1 MKNKRGAIGGLLG
14 DRMRERYVGRRV
26 AGVDG
31 DGLDYVEAT
40 IRRLAEMEE
49 DVEVDARIE
58 KEVDVDVQ
66 QVLARQ
72 AEKPFSGDF
81 ENADDIAAFICK
93 TEGWGGQGGIPNWEE
108 KKEAARNFLEVFG
121 ESPWGEDNVVAAIDR
136 YLNPKMP
143 LFGRQASLSVSQ
155 AVEKANSLTEGSIL
169 SQESYHDIL
178 NQIDTRDR
186 YPFTVALVEHEIRV
200 ASRIV
205 EASSEDDY
213 QHIIAELA
221 QVEGYTP
228 PDMVPSIARSGLMLG
243 KSAQQVYD
251 DITGA
256 GTDERYAFYAVKDAY
271 EGTGFI
277 VSRDVAQMRQ
287 RAGGRTAQSEDVFFK
302 GVADT
307 GELIEMAQADSGLYV
322 LILRD
327 PDTGSVNGG
336 QYAWTKSE
344 LDDAL
349 IGMGIE
355 SYTRDDGKVFKLAAV
370 NTVDEIDGPSGG
382 QMTQPSGY
390 PAGEQSSDEAGAGKT
405 TIRRHE
411 GSRKNAQ
418 SLQPGDNVIVTDQ
431 AGNKW
436 PGVFLGVD
444 TTTYSIPRWRV
455 KLDDG
460 TLMSVDE
467 YMVKK
472 AGRRAQTESFW
483 DVASPEQAAEM
494 GRLVDDGDYR
504 EAWELLKAVSKG
516 EKQGE
521 IGQNL
526 DDLTTEKW
534 AANDD
539 VLRTG
544 EYNGVAFVT
553 LDQLD
558 SGKVP
563 CRKREE

>member
-1 MKNKRGAIGGLLG
+1 
-14 DRMRERYVGRRV
+14 
-26 AGVDG
+26 
-31 DGLDYVEAT
+31 
-40 IRRLAEMEE
+40 MEE

-277 VSRDVAQMRQ
+277 VSR
-287 RAGGRTAQSEDVFFK
+287 
-302 GVADT
+302 
-307 GELIEMAQADSGLYV
+307 
-322 LILRD
+322 
-327 PDTGSVNGG
+327 
-336 QYAWTKSE
+336 
-344 LDDAL
+344 
-349 IGMGIE
+349 
-355 SYTRDDGKVFKLAAV
+355 
-370 NTVDEIDGPSGG
+370 
-382 QMTQPSGY
+382 
-390 PAGEQSSDEAGAGKT
+390 
-405 TIRRHE
+405 
-411 GSRKNAQ
+411 
-418 SLQPGDNVIVTDQ
+418 
-431 AGNKW
+431 
-436 PGVFLGVD
+436 
-444 TTTYSIPRWRV
+444 
-455 KLDDG
+455 
-460 TLMSVDE
+460 
-467 YMVKK
+467 
-472 AGRRAQTESFW
+472 
-483 DVASPEQAAEM
+483 
-494 GRLVDDGDYR
+494 
-504 EAWELLKAVSKG
+504 
-516 EKQGE
+516 
-521 IGQNL
+521 
-526 DDLTTEKW
+526 
-534 AANDD
+534 
-539 VLRTG
+539 
-544 EYNGVAFVT
+544 
-553 LDQLD
+553 
-558 SGKVP
+558 
-563 CRKREE
+563 

>member
-66 QVLARQ
+66 QVRGRK

-205 EASSEDDY
+205 EASSE
-213 QHIIAELA
+213 
-221 QVEGYTP
+221 
-228 PDMVPSIARSGLMLG
+228 
-243 KSAQQVYD
+243 
-251 DITGA
+251 
-256 GTDERYAFYAVKDAY
+256 
-271 EGTGFI
+271 
-277 VSRDVAQMRQ
+277 
-287 RAGGRTAQSEDVFFK
+287 
-302 GVADT
+302 
-307 GELIEMAQADSGLYV
+307 
-322 LILRD
+322 
-327 PDTGSVNGG
+327 
-336 QYAWTKSE
+336 
-344 LDDAL
+344 
-349 IGMGIE
+349 
-355 SYTRDDGKVFKLAAV
+355 
-370 NTVDEIDGPSGG
+370 
-382 QMTQPSGY
+382 
-390 PAGEQSSDEAGAGKT
+390 
-405 TIRRHE
+405 
-411 GSRKNAQ
+411 
-418 SLQPGDNVIVTDQ
+418 
-431 AGNKW
+431 
-436 PGVFLGVD
+436 
-444 TTTYSIPRWRV
+444 
-455 KLDDG
+455 
-460 TLMSVDE
+460 
-467 YMVKK
+467 
-472 AGRRAQTESFW
+472 
-483 DVASPEQAAEM
+483 
-494 GRLVDDGDYR
+494 
-504 EAWELLKAVSKG
+504 
-516 EKQGE
+516 
-521 IGQNL
+521 
-526 DDLTTEKW
+526 
-534 AANDD
+534 
-539 VLRTG
+539 
-544 EYNGVAFVT
+544 
-553 LDQLD
+553 
-558 SGKVP
+558 
-563 CRKREE
+563 